1 MSSNSRCAKPDP
13 AARRRALLALTALVT
28 AGPLRAQTATP
39 SSAAVPGEVLSDLP
53 GARLQGQA
61 RLRFYGLHVYDIRLW
76 TPVLLGSDDALRS
89 NAALEIEY
97 ARSLK
102 GPLIAERSLTEMR
115 RVADIDAAD
124 GERWLGQMRR
134 LFPDVQAGDRI
145 TFVHRPGEG
154 ARFHLNGRLAGE
166 VRDAA
171 FARLFA
177 GIWLS
182 PRTSEPQLRNA
193 LLGLSP

>member
-1 MSSNSRCAKPDP
+1 MSSNSRCASPDP
-13 AARRRALLALTALVT
+13 AARRRALLAIAAFMTAWPV
-28 AGPLRAQTATP
+28 AAQTTVSPVAAT
-39 SSAAVPGEVLSDLP
+39 PGEVLGDLP
-53 GARLQGQA
+53 GARLQGQG
-61 RLRFYGLHVYDIRLW
+61 RLRFFGLHVYDIRLW
-76 TPVLLGSDDALRS
+76 APVLLRSEDALRS
-89 NAALEIEY
+89 SAALEIEY

-102 GPLIAERSLTEMR
+102 GPAIAERSLTEMR

-124 GERWLGQMRR
+124 AERWLGQMRQ

-154 ARFHLNGRLAGE
+154 ARFHLNGRLTGE

>member
-1 MSSNSRCAKPDP
+1 LALAALAWALPVASQP
-13 AARRRALLALTALVT
+13 AA
-28 AGPLRAQTATP
+28 GTP
-39 SSAAVPGEVLSDLP
+39 IPGEVLGDLP

-61 RLRFYGLHVYDIRLW
+61 RLRFFGLHVYDIRLW
-76 TPVLLGSDDALRS
+76 VPALLSTDDALRK

-97 ARSLK
+97 ARAIK
-102 GPLIAERSLTEMR
+102 GGQIAERSLTEMR
-115 RVADIDAAD
+115 RVAEFDTAQ
-124 GERWLGQMRR
+124 GEQWLARMQQ

-154 ARFHLNGRLAGE
+154 GRFHVNGRLVGE
-166 VRDAA
+166 VRDAV
-171 FARLFA
+171 FARLFV

-193 LLGLSP
+193 LLGSPP